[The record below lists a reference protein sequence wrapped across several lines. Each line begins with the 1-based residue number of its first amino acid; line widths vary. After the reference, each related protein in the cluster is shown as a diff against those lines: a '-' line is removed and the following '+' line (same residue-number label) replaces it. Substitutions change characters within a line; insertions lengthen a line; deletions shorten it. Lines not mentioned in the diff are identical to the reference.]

1 MTDFSLTEL
10 NEKISQKSTFVKPL
24 LESIE
29 KIVVGQKEI
38 VSRKIII
45 FFHNQLF
52 IKFLHIRV
60 IKIAF

>member
-38 VSRKIII
+38 VQKIII
-45 FFHNQLF
+45 GLLCKLLL
-52 IKFLHIRV
+52 IMVAGK
-60 IKIAF
+60 K